1 MSKIDILLATYNG
14 AEYIAAQVRSLQNQT
29 FDDWCLLVHDDG
41 STDATLEILD
51 GFAQTD
57 SRIRI
62 INDGKRFHN
71 CALNFMHLL
80 GFSEAPFCIFC
91 DQDDIWLENKLQVM
105 YDAIASKDNTKP
117 HAVYSNSFVYNP
129 DVPTIGGS
137 ASLCLPTQLKD
148 ILFMNAGIQ
157 GCALMFNAALRNIC
171 SNVPKVVAMHDHVLT
186 LAAAVFGSL
195 TYVDRHLMLYRRH
208 EMAVTGPTA
217 KRLTDRIA
225 PFFDST
231 KTVLEKKHYAAIYS
245 FVETYDSLISDKD
258 KAIFSDFFRFEREG
272 RIRRALHVFVK
283 GYKLYGRSSIL
294 AFKMLVRNFV

>member
-91 DQDDIWLENKLQVM
+91 DHCEQGQHEASCCLFQLIRLQ
-105 YDAIASKDNTKP
+105 P
-117 HAVYSNSFVYNP
+117 
-129 DVPTIGGS
+129 
-137 ASLCLPTQLKD
+137 
-148 ILFMNAGIQ
+148 
-157 GCALMFNAALRNIC
+157 
-171 SNVPKVVAMHDHVLT
+171 
-186 LAAAVFGSL
+186 
-195 TYVDRHLMLYRRH
+195 
-208 EMAVTGPTA
+208 
-217 KRLTDRIA
+217 
-225 PFFDST
+225 
-231 KTVLEKKHYAAIYS
+231 
-245 FVETYDSLISDKD
+245 
-258 KAIFSDFFRFEREG
+258 
-272 RIRRALHVFVK
+272 
-283 GYKLYGRSSIL
+283 
-294 AFKMLVRNFV
+294 